1 MIHRRTHPTY
11 VEGCAPCRWASIGIS
26 AEATPTRKPRIA
38 EVNAKQAEWDRD
50 MPAYKAMRRQ
60 GIQPPSIDG
69 AADLQARATDKCE
82 IEMGKIIPF
91 KDLRDAVT
99 EGHVRSQEMGLIP

>member
-1 MIHRRTHPTY
+1 MIHRERHPIY
-11 VEGCAPCRWASIGIS
+11 VEDCWACKIGTVGIS
-26 AEATPTRKPRIA
+26 AEAMQTRKPRVA
-38 EVNAKQAEWDRD
+38 EVNAKQAQWDRD
-50 MPAYKAMRRQ
+50 MPAYKAMRGQ

-99 EGHVRSQEMGLIP
+99 EGKVRSKEMGLI